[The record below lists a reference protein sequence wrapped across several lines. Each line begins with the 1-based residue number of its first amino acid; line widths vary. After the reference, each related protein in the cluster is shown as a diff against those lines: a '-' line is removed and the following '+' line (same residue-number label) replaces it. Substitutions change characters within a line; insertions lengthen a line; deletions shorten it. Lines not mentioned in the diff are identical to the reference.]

1 MYPEGRGKPL
11 KDVKKNVVTYSDL
24 CFRKIFLDS
33 IKGMEK
39 IESYKGTVYLMKR
52 EGKS

>member
-1 MYPEGRGKPL
+1 MYPEGHGKPL
-11 KDVKKNVVTYSDL
+11 KDVKENVVTYSDL
-24 CFRKIFLDS
+24 YFRKIFLDS
-33 IKGMEK
+33 VKGMEK